1 MHSEFWLDKWQRHEI
16 GFHQAQIN
24 VDLQSHWPA
33 VGCPASS
40 PVLVPLCGK
49 SADMRWLHARGH
61 RILGV
66 ELSPLAAQ
74 EFFAEQ
80 QLLPRRSRAGEL
92 ECWEAEGY
100 RILVGDFFDLDAAA
114 VATIAGVYDRAAL
127 VALPAPVRMQYAR
140 QLARILPERCGMLL
154 LTMDYPQEQMAG
166 PPFAVPESEVRE
178 LFAPAFSV
186 TQLSARECLAAE
198 PRFQQRGLKQLR
210 ECAYLLERH
219 PAPPAANS

>member
-1 MHSEFWLDKWQRHEI
+1 MQDEFWLDKWQRHEI

-24 VDLQSHWPA
+24 VDLQTHWPT

-61 RILGV
+61 RIVGV
-66 ELSPLAAQ
+66 ELSALAAQ

-92 ECWEAEGY
+92 ECWEAERY

-114 VATIAGVYDRAAL
+114 VATVAGVYDRAAL
-127 VALPAPVRMQYAR
+127 VALPAPLRTQYAR
-140 QLARILPERCGMLL
+140 LLTRILPARCAILL

-166 PPFAVPESEVRE
+166 PPFAVPESEVCE
-178 LFAPAFSV
+178 LFAPDFSV
-186 TQLSARECLAAE
+186 TLLSARETLASE

-210 ECAYLLERH
+210 ECAFLLARD
-219 PAPPAANS
+219 PAPPIDFD